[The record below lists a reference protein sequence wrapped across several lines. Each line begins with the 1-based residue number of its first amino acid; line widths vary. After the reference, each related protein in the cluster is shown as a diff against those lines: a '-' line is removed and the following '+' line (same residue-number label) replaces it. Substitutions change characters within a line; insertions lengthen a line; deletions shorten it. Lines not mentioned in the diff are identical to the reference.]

1 MTFNFMDEFA
11 TNFVHNEMLK
21 EKAKGNKTMKTSFI
35 EKIVREHN
43 EGKQY
48 TLHGEYAYSI
58 QWHPMA
64 NKLLVIR
71 CKREDLGR
79 EWIDADGN
87 QYNGWEWLDIEI

>member
-1 MTFNFMDEFA
+1 MDYCVME
-11 TNFVHNEMLK
+11 NRLK
-21 EKAKGNKTMKTSFI
+21 GSKAVKTSFI
-35 EKIVREHN
+35 DKIVREHN

-58 QWHPMA
+58 RWHPMT

-87 QYNGWEWLDIEI
+87 QYNGWELLDIEI

>member
-1 MTFNFMDEFA
+1 MKTFDRKSNPA
-11 TNFVHNEMLK
+11 ALLK
-21 EKAKGNKTMKTSFI
+21 VMKTSFI

-48 TLHGEYAYSI
+48 TLHGKYAYSI
-58 QWHPMA
+58 RWHPMT

-87 QYNGWEWLDIEI
+87 QYNGWEWLDIGI